1 MEIKMKVGVAWID
14 PRLTFINLRKTKPTS
29 ITLQQKNT
37 IWVPTLMFNNTN
49 VEAIINFNDNNSS
62 GQIIIDPKA
71 KRINVG
77 FDELY
82 NSKKFLGSDG

>member
-1 MEIKMKVGVAWID
+1 MEIKMKVGVTWID

-29 ITLQQKNT
+29 ITMQQKNT

-49 VEAIINFNDNNSS
+49 IEAIINFNDNNSS
-62 GQIIIDPKA
+62 GQIIIDPNA